1 MGTLLHTSISPTSSL
16 KEATKPHFCCQKK
29 VQIQWEPTN
38 LHPDLITFYPLTV
51 PHVEGLPL
59 GAETASEI
67 PILLTT
73 HLGTAMDLTRDQ
85 VETLLRKVK
94 PNFVLF
100 DTAHWMPELA
110 SKIVPARK
118 VFEDMTLMEAE
129 MAKPP
134 PGYPSSTVLHSE
146 ETTLS
151 DQSPAPPSAPTLQ
164 PLSPQPSSI
173 STATTASIEPRLSR
187 AGKKATLKVPPKHG
201 PCSHLSLDKAHAPN
215 VTQILSEDQSRVNI
229 IHFRLS
235 SNSAQNN
242 ILNSSKATLP
252 VNSGAS
258 IGTGNF
264 IVTVG
269 LTLLF
274 NTGRSQY
281 GKPVFLTGPVLHEV
295 MKMERLLEDRWA
307 RWLEGFE
314 RNSVVFC
321 AFGSQLILEKDQFQE
336 LVLGFELT
344 GLPFLVALK
353 PPAGA
358 ATVEEALPKGFKE
371 RVGGRGVV
379 YGGWVQQPQ
388 ILGHPSVGCFVNHC
402 GFGSMWES
410 LLSNA
415 QIVLVPHLCDQIL
428 NTRLMAEEL
437 KVAVEVARDE
447 NGWFLKESLCESI
460 CSVMD
465 KDNEM
470 GKLVK
475 KNHLKWKETLT
486 SQGFMTD
493 NIDRFETPRIL
504 YSEISLKF
512 PRVLYCVVE
521 IYWQVTS
528 EKIDVIYQ

>member
-1 MGTLLHTSISPTSSL
+1 MKECDAISIRTCQQI
-16 KEATKPHFCCQKK
+16 EGQFC
-29 VQIQWEPTN
+29 
-38 LHPDLITFYPLTV
+38 DY
-51 PHVEGLPL
+51 
-59 GAETASEI
+59 
-67 PILLTT
+67 
-73 HLGTAMDLTRDQ
+73 
-85 VETLLRKVK
+85 
-94 PNFVLF
+94 
-100 DTAHWMPELA
+100 
-110 SKIVPARK
+110 
-118 VFEDMTLMEAE
+118 
-129 MAKPP
+129 
-134 PGYPSSTVLHSE
+134 
-146 ETTLS
+146 
-151 DQSPAPPSAPTLQ
+151 
-164 PLSPQPSSI
+164 
-173 STATTASIEPRLSR
+173 
-187 AGKKATLKVPPKHG
+187 
-201 PCSHLSLDKAHAPN
+201 
-215 VTQILSEDQSRVNI
+215 
-229 IHFRLS
+229 
-235 SNSAQNN
+235 
-242 ILNSSKATLP
+242 
-252 VNSGAS
+252 
-258 IGTGNF
+258 IG
-264 IVTVG
+264 
-269 LTLLF
+269 
-274 NTGRSQY
+274 SQY

-295 MKMERLLEDRWA
+295 MKMERPLEDRWA

-371 RVGGRGVV
+371 RLGGRGVV
-379 YGGWVQQPQ
+379 YGGWVQHPQ

-493 NIDRFETPRIL
+493 NIDRFEKQL
-504 YSEISLKF
+504 HELS
-512 PRVLYCVVE
+512 V
-521 IYWQVTS
+521 
-528 EKIDVIYQ
+528 